1 MSSNQSLNNND
12 FNGSQMFTDCK
23 NWIKSLFDSLPF
35 FVKWVIILNILFCIL
50 NLFTRYISFYLADIP
65 YFTIFYGQIWR
76 LFTTAFIT
84 TGLFSLIFGIYI
96 FNKYSNQREK
106 DIGTV
111 KYALYF
117 FRNCFFIQVIYCIIF
132 FIISLIINNF
142 NLLKLKMFGGSI
154 RNEGL
159 WPILILEITLIC
171 LENPEREMTFFL
183 IPCPI
188 KAKFYP
194 LALLCIFTLL
204 NNFVIDFELLSAIAF
219 GFLCHYYIKDKI
231 EISNTFALK
240 MENSFLFKWMKNKN
254 GFVSITNP
262 RSNSEIP
269 ANLEVINN
277 RNNNMIS
284 NSNSINNNNE
294 NKAKRFKPFA
304 GKGVTVGATEQKS
317 VENVE
322 NEEKAEKKEK
332 EEKVIYSNVN
342 SRTNDTLNSSD
353 SRLDLNTSTN
363 SQV

>member
-1 MSSNQSLNNND
+1 
-12 FNGSQMFTDCK
+12 MFTDCK

-219 GFLCHYYIKDKI
+219 
-231 EISNTFALK
+231 
-240 MENSFLFKWMKNKN
+240 
-254 GFVSITNP
+254 
-262 RSNSEIP
+262 
-269 ANLEVINN
+269 
-277 RNNNMIS
+277 
-284 NSNSINNNNE
+284 
-294 NKAKRFKPFA
+294 
-304 GKGVTVGATEQKS
+304 
-317 VENVE
+317 
-322 NEEKAEKKEK
+322 
-332 EEKVIYSNVN
+332 
-342 SRTNDTLNSSD
+342 
-353 SRLDLNTSTN
+353 
-363 SQV
+363 